1 MNAASCAERSGLAPS
16 GAAGDRAGSGRPAP
30 VRLRRSLSARDH
42 VFQALLALAVAAT
55 VAYLAWNAA
64 TNLAQGGMSAGF
76 GFLADAAS
84 FDLGDNP
91 AGFRPGDSVLRAFA
105 AGIGSTLLVSLASIA
120 AATVLGTAIGIA
132 RLSANVLLAALA
144 RLYVECIRNIPLLL
158 QILLWHAAVTRS
170 MPNPSGAYHPLPGL
184 FLSNRGAN
192 LPSLGLSGPSAWM
205 AIAAL
210 AWLAVWLAVWLVAG
224 RQGLAARP
232 VLRRPGIRAALGLA
246 PVIAFL
252 LSVLCGAAVDFPE
265 QARFGFRG
273 GASVSPEYVA
283 VFMGLTIYSAAFI
296 AETVRSGILA
306 VARGQREAAFSLGL
320 RPLRIMW
327 LIVLPQALRV
337 MVPPMGSQYLSLVKN
352 SSLGV
357 VVGYPEAIRVATIVT
372 SETGHAIEVI
382 GIVMAVYLTAS
393 LTISAVTNLVNRSI
407 LARS

>member
-1 MNAASCAERSGLAPS
+1 MLLGRSRG
-16 GAAGDRAGSGRPAP
+16 
-30 VRLRRSLSARDH
+30 ARD
-42 VFQALLALAVAAT
+42 VAFQALLALAVAGTA
-55 VAYLAWNAA
+55 AYLAWNAA
-64 TNLAQGGMSAGF
+64 TNLSRGGMSAGF

-105 AGIGSTLLVSLASIA
+105 AGIGSTLLVSVVSIA

-132 RLSANVLLAALA
+132 RLSTNVLLAALA
-144 RLYVECIRNIPLLL
+144 RLYVECIRNVPLLL

-170 MPNPSGAYHPLPGL
+170 MPSPSGAYHPLPGL
-184 FLSNRGAN
+184 FLSNRGVN
-192 LPSLGLSGPSAWM
+192 LPGIGLAGAPGWVAVASLA
-205 AIAAL
+205 
-210 AWLAVWLAVWLVAG
+210 WLAVWLVAG
-224 RQGLAARP
+224 RQVLAAHP
-232 VLRRPGIRAALGLA
+232 VLRRSGIRAALALVPTVA
-246 PVIAFL
+246 LL
-252 LSVLCGAAVDFPE
+252 LSVLAGAAVDFPE
-265 QARFGFRG
+265 QSRFGFRG
-273 GASVSPEYVA
+273 GTSVSPEYAA

-306 VARGQREAAFSLGL
+306 VTRGQREAAFSLGL
-320 RPLRIMW
+320 RPRHVMW
-327 LIVLPQALRV
+327 LVVLPQALRV
-337 MVPPMGSQYLSLVKN
+337 IVPPMGSQYLSLVKN

-382 GIVMAVYLTAS
+382 GIVMAIYLTVS